1 MTNTFIQIG
10 STVTVG
16 AGGAANIDF
25 SLIPSTYTDLVLKLS
40 LRGSDA
46 NNYVNSRIS
55 FNGSTSGYTCKMLYG
70 LGTGSGASLNN
81 SVTNAVDFSSYG
93 TGALA
98 TSNTFGSV
106 DVYIPNYAGSQN
118 KSLSVDQVSENNAT
132 AAIAALTAGLWSNSA
147 AINQITITPSVGS
160 FVQYSTATLYGISK
174 S

>member
-1 MTNTFIQIG
+1 MANTYVQIG

-16 AGGAANIDF
+16 SGGAANIDF

-55 FNGSTSGYTCKMLYG
+55 FNGSTSGYTCKMVYG
-70 LGTGSGASLNN
+70 LGSGTPSSLNN

-93 TGALA
+93 TGSSA
-98 TSNTFGSV
+98 TASTFGSV

-132 AAIAALTAGLWSNSA
+132 TAIAALTAGLWSNSA
-147 AINQITITPSVGS
+147 AINQITITPAVGTY
-160 FVQYSTATLYGISK
+160 VQYSTATLYGLSK